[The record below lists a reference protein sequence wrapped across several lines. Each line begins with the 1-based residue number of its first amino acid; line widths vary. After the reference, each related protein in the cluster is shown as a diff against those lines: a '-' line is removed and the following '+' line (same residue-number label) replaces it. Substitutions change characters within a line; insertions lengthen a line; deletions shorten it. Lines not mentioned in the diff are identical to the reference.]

1 MPQNT
6 RELNQLADGPLP
18 LSSKMEVLAKLMMTG
33 PPEQAKAAAVR
44 SVFIVKNADYTSHL
58 QPLLVAGDVKREA
71 LEVLSLNLYDRPL
84 EIQLPTLAAM
94 RGRTGHPLEPMAAD
108 ALVFHLKKKG
118 NTTGGT
124 LDQNIKDYL
133 TPPSP

>member
-71 LEVLSLNLYDRPL
+71 LEVLSLNL
-84 EIQLPTLAAM
+84 
-94 RGRTGHPLEPMAAD
+94 
-108 ALVFHLKKKG
+108 
-118 NTTGGT
+118 
-124 LDQNIKDYL
+124 
-133 TPPSP
+133 